1 MKKGI
6 DFWKK
11 SSIIQK
17 RVKKSVFIGLQK
29 NAESTVILPDKLNLL
44 KNKNKSKK
52 RKVKGDTNYVHI
64 HAQKRRRRAQVV
76 SY

>member
-1 MKKGI
+1 LKKGI

-17 RVKKSVFIGLQK
+17 HVKKSVFIGLQK

-52 RKVKGDTNYVHI
+52 EK
-64 HAQKRRRRAQVV
+64 
-76 SY
+76 